1 MKDILARKDQE
12 TGESIRQASSSL
24 QQASLKLFEIAY
36 KKVKLEKIY
45 QFSLASAKRSY
56 GLDRCDFFLYS
67 FYNKGLF
74 LFLLISQIITLPA
87 WLFMFLKR
95 N

>member
-1 MKDILARKDQE
+1 MNAILARKEQE

-36 KKVKLEKIY
+36 KKVMLENIY
-45 QFSLASAKRSY
+45 RFSLASAKSSRPM
-56 GLDRCDFFLYS
+56 LLLVFFFHS

-74 LFLLISQIITLPA
+74 LFLISQTKTLVVS
-87 WLFMFLKR
+87 FFVFK
-95 N
+95 NN